1 MDLAD
6 LKHRLHPMIGFLKSP
21 FARNVPPEGKISP
34 SPRLSADEASHP
46 MEAILP
52 SSADAAGPST
62 RGGLDPDWIIS
73 VLLVEQ
79 HALQG
84 EVKRLQAETQSLRAE
99 NEQLRAAL
107 TLQVAKRFGKSSEKR
122 APQAEA
128 TPEPSSPLGVETPAP
143 ERPASAPIR
152 RKRGGQ
158 PGHAGHGRAIPAGLP
173 REERLHELPE
183 NERQCPDCGLPY
195 EELPFTDDSEEVDVQ
210 VKVVVLRHRRKCYR
224 KTCACPGPQVLEPP
238 VPSKLIPKSKFTD
251 ETWTKFLLDK
261 YLGQVPITRQIEL
274 LQHTGLPVA
283 KSTVHG
289 GFDRLYDDLAP
300 LYQHFLTHLHSA
312 GHIQADETRWM
323 VFEEVEGKTNHRWW
337 LWSFASPSPKIV
349 VFVLDPTRSAAV
361 PKRSLGELIT
371 PEQVTAL
378 ADSPLAA
385 RIVWVDEKPYL
396 LPPNRSAELTAK
408 PQVHQCR
415 PPARL
420 PRPAP
425 RCLGRVLLGASTP

>member
-46 MEAILP
+46 MEAILH

-79 HALQG
+79 HSLQG
-84 EVKRLQAETQSLRAE
+84 EVKRLQVENQSLRAE

-128 TPEPSSPLGVETPAP
+128 TPEPSSPLAVETSAP
-143 ERPASAPIR
+143 ERPAPIR
-152 RKRGGQ
+152 RQRGGQ

-183 NERQCPDCGLPY
+183 NERQCPACGLPY

-224 KTCACPGPQVLEPP
+224 KTCACPGPQVIEPP
-238 VPSKLIPKSKFTD
+238 APPKLIPKSKFTD

-289 GFDRLYDDLAP
+289 GCDRLYDDLAP
-300 LYQHFLTHLHSA
+300 LYQHFLTHLQRGAHP
-312 GHIQADETRWM
+312 GGR
-323 VFEEVEGKTNHRWW
+323 N
-337 LWSFASPSPKIV
+337 
-349 VFVLDPTRSAAV
+349 
-361 PKRSLGELIT
+361 
-371 PEQVTAL
+371 AL
-378 ADSPLAA
+378 ASL
-385 RIVWVDEKPYL
+385 
-396 LPPNRSAELTAK
+396 
-408 PQVHQCR
+408 
-415 PPARL
+415 
-420 PRPAP
+420 
-425 RCLGRVLLGASTP
+425 